1 MLSFLLVEDDVF
13 VAARIDDLL
22 VDEGLAVIGPV
33 GTLDKAKLLARDET
47 LDAAVLD
54 VNIVGGRIDDVAD
67 ILTHCNIP
75 FLFVTSCERDEL
87 PMKPRSDIGPKTV
100 QGRRSHAS
108 SSEDQAAREQP
119 WRPRM
124 ESHFA
129 ENRPERHC

>member
-54 VNIVGGRIDDVAD
+54 VNIVGGRTDDVAD
-67 ILTHCNIP
+67 ILTHRHIP
-75 FLFVTSCERDEL
+75 FLFVTSCERNEL
-87 PMKPRSDIGPKTV
+87 PMKHREATLVHKPFKDADLMRAV
-100 QGRRSHAS
+100 RRIRL
-108 SSEDQAAREQP
+108 ELREA
-119 WRPRM
+119 
-124 ESHFA
+124 FA
-129 ENRPERHC
+129 